1 MKKNSPTQTSKDWP
15 ILRRLFHTTGQ
26 SAWRLVFPVVLSAAA
41 VLFEGITIALLVPLL
56 KGIIEKDYGFLY
68 DNQSFAALAQWFHFS
83 RETTPQKFLLAF
95 LVVSIFLAAISKNI
109 LQYVSM
115 VSIDKIVFHFTHRL
129 RIKIFERITR
139 MGKVYFDQV
148 SMGALLNTISNSTME
163 IVMGVRGV
171 HRHFSTTLLVLPY
184 LFIMLKISWPLTL
197 LGLMISPFFAH
208 SVSGVVSRIREKS
221 RIYNHLQMAFF
232 SQASN
237 VLMNIGLVKAFRT
250 EELEGKKL
258 ESLSYESSQAR
269 FELEKRQ
276 EMVPAVHEMSTLL
289 ALLIMMSAMA
299 FMVYYQIH
307 QDVSQLLV
315 FFFTLK
321 RSLNSFGAIS
331 HLKATVSKMSG
342 PLMEVDDI
350 LFHKED
356 MFEREGEDKEV
367 FLTKHIVFKDVSF
380 SYHNGAMALKE
391 VNLVFDKGKC
401 TALVGASGSGK
412 TSVVSLLLGL
422 YSPQKGKI
430 VIDDKDIRG
439 LTLDALRGCFALV
452 SQETFLFNDSI
463 RNNLLYG
470 TKQNVTEDE
479 LLQTVRKARL
489 EDLLELLPEGLNTV
503 IGDRGVKLSGGEKQR
518 LAIAR
523 AILRKSP
530 VLIFDEATSAL
541 DSTTERKVQEAIEE
555 ASLGRTTIV
564 IAHRLSTI
572 RNADK
577 IIVLEKG
584 QVAEQGTFQ
593 KLIDEKRRFYN
604 YWTEQSS
611 SVS

>member
-1 MKKNSPTQTSKDWP
+1 MKKNSPIQTSKDWP
-15 ILRRLFHTTGQ
+15 ALQRLFEITGL
-26 SAWRLVFPVVLSAAA
+26 SAWRLVFPVFLSAGAI
-41 VLFEGITIALLVPLL
+41 LFEGITIALLVPLL

-68 DNQSFAALAQWFHFS
+68 DNQYFALLAQWLHFS
-83 RETTPQKFLLAF
+83 RGATPQKFLLAF
-95 LVVSIFLAAISKNI
+95 LLVSIFLAAVLKN
-109 LQYVSM
+109 LVQYVSM
-115 VSIDKIVFHFTHRL
+115 VSVDKIVFHFTHRL
-129 RIKIFERITR
+129 RVRIFERVTR
-139 MGKVYFDQV
+139 MGKAYFDQV
-148 SMGALLNTISNSTME
+148 SMGSLLNIISNSTLE
-163 IVMGVRGV
+163 IVMGVRAA

-208 SVSGVVSRIREKS
+208 SVSGVVSGIREKS
-221 RIYNHLQMAFF
+221 RVYTQHQMAFL
-232 SQASN
+232 SQISN

-250 EELEGKKL
+250 EAMEGKRL
-258 ESLSYESSQAR
+258 EVLSYESARSR
-269 FELEKRQ
+269 FELEEKQ
-276 EMVPAVHEMSTLL
+276 DLVPVVHEMSTLF

-321 RSLNSFGAIS
+321 RSLSSFGAIS
-331 HLKATVSKMSG
+331 HLKAAVSKMSG

-350 LFHKED
+350 LSRKEE
-356 MFEREGEDKEV
+356 MFEREGEGKEAH
-367 FLTKHIVFKDVSF
+367 LTKHIAFKGVRF
-380 SYHNGAMALKE
+380 SYHNGVEALKD
-391 VNLVFDKGKC
+391 VDLVFEKGKC

-422 YSPQKGKI
+422 YAPQSGKI
-430 VIDDKDIRG
+430 LIDDKDIHS

-463 RNNLLYG
+463 RNNVIYG
-470 TKQNVTEDE
+470 TKREVAEDE

-489 EDLLELLPEGLNTV
+489 EDLLESLPEGLNTV

-518 LAIAR
+518 IAIAR

-541 DSTTERKVQEAIEE
+541 DSVTERKVQEAIEE
-555 ASLGRTTIV
+555 ASLGHTTIV

-584 QVAEQGTFQ
+584 RVIEQGTFQ
-593 KLIDEKRRFYN
+593 ELIAAKRSFYR

-611 SVS
+611 AAS

>member
-1 MKKNSPTQTSKDWP
+1 MKKNSPTSTSKDWP
-15 ILRRLFHTTGQ
+15 ALRRLFDTTGL
-26 SAWRLVFPVVLSAAA
+26 SAWRLVFPVVLSAGA

-68 DNQSFAALAQWFHFS
+68 DNQYFALLAQWLHFS
-83 RETTPQKFLLAF
+83 KESTPQKFLLAF
-95 LVVSIFLAAISKNI
+95 LVVSIFLAAVLKNI

-139 MGKVYFDQV
+139 MGKAYFDQV
-148 SMGALLNTISNSTME
+148 SMGSLLNVISNSTME
-163 IVMGVRGV
+163 IVMGLRAV
-171 HRHFSTTLLVLPY
+171 HRHFSATLLVLPY
-184 LFIMLKISWPLTL
+184 LFIMLKISWALTL
-197 LGLMISPFFAH
+197 LGLLISPFFAQ
-208 SVSGVVSRIREKS
+208 SVSGVVSLIREKS
-221 RIYNHLQMAFF
+221 RVYNHLQTAFL

-250 EELEGKKL
+250 EAVEGEKL
-258 ESLSYESSQAR
+258 ETLSYESAQAR
-269 FELEKRQ
+269 FELEKKQ
-276 EMVPAVHEMSTLL
+276 ELVPAVHEMSTLL

-321 RSLNSFGAIS
+321 RSLSSFGAVS
-331 HLKATVSKMSG
+331 HLKAAVSKMSG
-342 PLMEVDDI
+342 PLMEIDEI
-350 LFHKED
+350 LFHKEE
-356 MFEREGEDKEV
+356 MFEQEGEDEEV
-367 FLTKHIVFKDVSF
+367 LLTTNITFNEVSF
-380 SYHNGAMALKE
+380 SYHNGAEALKG
-391 VNLVFDKGKC
+391 VNLTFEKGKC

-422 YSPQKGKI
+422 YMPQKGK
-430 VIDDKDIRG
+430 VMIDDKDIRT

-463 RNNLLYG
+463 RNNLIYG
-470 TKQNVTEDE
+470 TKQIVTEDE

-489 EDLLELLPEGLNTV
+489 EDLLESLPEGLNTI

-523 AILRKSP
+523 AMLRKSP

-577 IIVLEKG
+577 IIVLESG
-584 QVAEQGTFQ
+584 RVAEQGTFRE
-593 KLIDEKRRFYN
+593 LIAEKRRFYN